1 MKKKLFAAVVSLFFY
16 ILFVV
21 SFSMAD
27 NSGQI
32 PQVLSRI
39 GLTDDTGFASTHS
52 YSGNQGRFIDPV
64 PEPRRPQLIDPVPE
78 PRRP

>member
-1 MKKKLFAAVVSLFFY
+1 MKKRLFAAVVSLFFY

-32 PQVLSRI
+32 PQVLSKF
-39 GLTDDTGFASTHS
+39 GLTDNTAFASSTHD
-52 YSGNQGRFIDPV
+52 YFGNQGRFIDPV
-64 PEPRRPQLIDPVPE
+64 PEPKRPPASPN
-78 PRRP
+78 